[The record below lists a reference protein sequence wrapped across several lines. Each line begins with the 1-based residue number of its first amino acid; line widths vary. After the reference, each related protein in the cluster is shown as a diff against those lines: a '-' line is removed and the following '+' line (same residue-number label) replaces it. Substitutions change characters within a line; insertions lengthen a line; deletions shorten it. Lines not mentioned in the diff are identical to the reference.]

1 MAKTIYHTKRPVLL
15 KMKPCIIGLFTYSCQ
30 RILLLHTHY
39 KLFSLTTLYLHSY
52 KTLTT
57 YTTQQHTAQAS
68 LYTTILH
75 HPPTLPLSLSLTT
88 HKTQPPSL
96 SFPTLTL
103 KHSPSTYTLYT
114 LTHSQAI
121 HPSHTYITSWLSCL
135 HSRWDILYF
144 KAKLTASR
152 LPPLKEFC

>member
-15 KMKPCIIGLFTYSCQ
+15 KMKPCIIGLFTYSRQ

-68 LYTTILH
+68 LYS
-75 HPPTLPLSLSLTT
+75 TLQYYITL
-88 HKTQPPSL
+88 PPSL
-96 SFPTLTL
+96 SLSHHTQNTTTITKLPSYPYTQALSIYL
-103 KHSPSTYTLYT
+103 HSLH
-114 LTHSQAI
+114 THSLTS
-121 HPSHTYITSWLSCL
+121 HPSITYI
-135 HSRWDILYF
+135 YY
-144 KAKLTASR
+144 KLIVMS
-152 LPPLKEFC
+152 PL

>member
-15 KMKPCIIGLFTYSCQ
+15 KMKPCIIGLFTYSRQ

-39 KLFSLTTLYLHSY
+39 KLFSPTTLYLHSY

-75 HPPTLPLSLSLTT
+75 HPPSLSHHTQNTT
-88 HKTQPPSL
+88 TITKLPYPYTQALSIYLHSL
-96 SFPTLTL
+96 
-103 KHSPSTYTLYT
+103 H
-114 LTHSQAI
+114 THSLTS
-121 HPSHTYITSWLSCL
+121 HPSITYI
-135 HSRWDILYF
+135 YY
-144 KAKLTASR
+144 KLIVMS
-152 LPPLKEFC
+152 PL